1 MPEEQYPMRASQKP
15 GSEHH
20 IGPPIQNGFQQYSV
34 VCGIVFKISIL
45 NDDDLPSG
53 FGKSGPQC
61 CAFTFIVVM
70 VKDLEIFPAFKFFQ
84 DIPCSVCG
92 EIIDKDDF
100 FLIVHSFDS
109 RNQGTKCITF
119 VINRNDDGKFNQ
131 VKVRTRCK

>member
-1 MPEEQYPMRASQKP
+1 MSASQKP
-15 GSEHH
+15 GPEHN
-20 IGPPIQNGFQQYSV
+20 IGPPIQNGCQQYSV

-45 NDDDLPSG
+45 NYDDLPSG
-53 FGKSGPQC
+53 FGKASLQC
-61 CAFTFIVVM
+61 GAFTLIVVM
-70 VKDLEIFPAFKFFQ
+70 VKDLVIFLVFKIFQ
-84 DIPCSVCG
+84 DIPCSVCR